1 MSENNDSMEEAEA
14 TRSRIKKVFFERC
27 MNEILDMLRQAGNK
41 GVDMTS
47 ILAHLNAI
55 PADNQDKKELDVGT
69 VNRMFATLKK
79 HGCNYRFDHSNNRYY
94 LNDTTWQM
102 PVEIFLSSADQ
113 IALRI
118 GWDIL
123 IQSLGTTH
131 QKRSSLLLKSYEI
144 TKKKLNG
151 SLYSKTVH
159 MHEQNLIEEN
169 MELPQTEQVF
179 MDLSYS
185 LKTGKPVLLSLESNS
200 EIRTP
205 GIYLV
210 KKLVL
215 ETSGWVVTLVNY
227 ENNGSL
233 KDSSEGGSSAGYD
246 VNISQIVDSS
256 IITLAK

>member
-1 MSENNDSMEEAEA
+1 
-14 TRSRIKKVFFERC
+14 
-27 MNEILDMLRQAGNK
+27 
-41 GVDMTS
+41 
-47 ILAHLNAI
+47 
-55 PADNQDKKELDVGT
+55 
-69 VNRMFATLKK
+69 
-79 HGCNYRFDHSNNRYY
+79 
-94 LNDTTWQM
+94 
-102 PVEIFLSSADQ
+102 
-113 IALRI
+113 
-118 GWDIL
+118 
-123 IQSLGTTH
+123 
-131 QKRSSLLLKSYEI
+131 
-144 TKKKLNG
+144 
-151 SLYSKTVH
+151 
-159 MHEQNLIEEN
+159 
-169 MELPQTEQVF
+169 